1 MGHSWSMA
9 PSLALAHLLVTG
21 IGELLLMVP
30 LARSANLLLPLRGSY
45 LLLPA
50 VDVLLVART
59 RLYVVQLLVDQ
70 VELGAVVIDVV
81 LVVDN
86 VLTVIYYLLL
96 DQIATLA

>member
-1 MGHSWSMA
+1 MA
-9 PSLALAHLLVTG
+9 PSLALAHLLVAG